1 MRASFFEIEKDLNK
15 KDGNTKESIRKKDNL
30 VISIE
35 LFEKN
40 HQSLPKLEYY
50 YNCNKGEEAIHL
62 LLLNIKII

>member
-1 MRASFFEIEKDLNK
+1 MEIQKSQYE
-15 KDGNTKESIRKKDNL
+15 KKDNL

-40 HQSLPKLEYY
+40 HQSLHKLEYY
-50 YNCNKGEEAIHL
+50 YNCNKGEEVYIL